1 MIIVEPT
8 MVKLNQ
14 ICESCFNSYRIGSV
28 DVILQED
35 LYNPGTIAWKHIGNS
50 SLKGLPCPT
59 WGRPGFS
66 LTLKLLV
73 YYNCFVVWNMKNIC
87 FHIWGISSS
96 QLTHIFQRGRSTTN
110 QKTTKRSDFSGS
122 EILATGISSWKSE
135 NFPWNFDG
143 FLPSIMEFSTCFK
156 YETDGI

>member
-96 QLTHIFQRGRSTTN
+96 QLTHIFQRGRSTTKADVN
-110 QKTTKRSDFSGS
+110 ARDQNNMTPLMGCIVGGDLGWLGS
-122 EILATGISSWKSE
+122 VLYHLICYINDLILDMGR
-135 NFPWNFDG
+135 F
-143 FLPSIMEFSTCFK
+143 M
-156 YETDGI
+156 